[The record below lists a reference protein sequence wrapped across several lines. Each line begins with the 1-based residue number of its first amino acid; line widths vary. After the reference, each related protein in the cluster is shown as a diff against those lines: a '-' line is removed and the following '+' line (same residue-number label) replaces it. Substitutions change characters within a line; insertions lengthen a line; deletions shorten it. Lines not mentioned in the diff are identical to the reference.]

1 MSHTYKLMIKTHTVT
16 GLKYLCITRQI
27 DHGKYSG
34 SGIHWKAH
42 LKKHGR
48 TYTTKVI
55 YQSSDYDTFVNVCE
69 YVSKELDVVKSS
81 EYANSIH
88 ETGYK
93 DCSSDLFVDW
103 WDAATDEQKQSVYAK
118 RSHKML
124 NGSHWADSEKR
135 EEVCMKISESS
146 KHKDISAFI
155 AKGNKRMSELVND
168 KSSEWYKNYTNI
180 LSIAHLKRF
189 ENMSD
194 ADRSLLSER
203 ISNARLNTSEES
215 KASRKKKIQAVYATG
230 KHDANFARLST
241 ERLGVGNPMAK
252 IVVYS
257 GVEMSKGDAYKQAV
271 IDGYSKKVFEDML
284 VNSHEKC
291 YYLHQEAEKV
301 YEVLTCDVCGKSTNK
316 KPSTFMRWH
325 FKNCK
330 GAKI

>member
-1 MSHTYKLMIKTHTVT
+1 MKL
-16 GLKYLCITRQI
+16 
-27 DHGKYSG
+27 
-34 SGIHWKAH
+34 
-42 LKKHGR
+42 
-48 TYTTKVI
+48 
-55 YQSSDYDTFVNVCE
+55 
-69 YVSKELDVVKSS
+69 
-81 EYANSIH
+81 
-88 ETGYK
+88 
-93 DCSSDLFVDW
+93 
-103 WDAATDEQKQSVYAK
+103 
-118 RSHKML
+118 
-124 NGSHWADSEKR
+124 
-135 EEVCMKISESS
+135 SESS
-146 KHKDISAFI
+146 KSKDISAFI

-168 KSSEWYKNYTNI
+168 KSSEWYKNYTKN

-194 ADRSLLSER
+194 DDRSLLSER
-203 ISNARLNTSEES
+203 ISKARLNTSEES

-241 ERLGVGNPMAK
+241 ERLGVGNPSAK

-291 YYLHQEAEKV
+291 YYLHQETEKV
-301 YEVLTCDVCGKSTNK
+301 YEVLTCDVCGKSTDKRPN
-316 KPSTFMRWH
+316 TFMRWH